1 MSGPN
6 LRRWSS
12 HGRVQDFM
20 KHVCPTSNVKK
31 SKGQEN
37 FVFQRLK
44 GQKFNSYILAL
55 SENEGVKKTVEEN
68 ALSIW
73 I

>member
-1 MSGPN
+1 
-6 LRRWSS
+6 
-12 HGRVQDFM
+12 M

>member
-1 MSGPN
+1 MC
-6 LRRWSS
+6 
-12 HGRVQDFM
+12 VQ
-20 KHVCPTSNVKK
+20 CKK
-31 SKGQEN
+31 SKSLKDKEN

-44 GQKFNSYILAL
+44 EQKFNSYILAL